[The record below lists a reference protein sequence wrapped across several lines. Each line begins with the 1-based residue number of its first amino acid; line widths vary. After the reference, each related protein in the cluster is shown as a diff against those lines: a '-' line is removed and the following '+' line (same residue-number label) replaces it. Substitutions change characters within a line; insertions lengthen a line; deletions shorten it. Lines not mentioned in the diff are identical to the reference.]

1 MNRDTKVGK
10 WRKHTCS
17 GRLIGGPHACS
28 LVDSTSTRRCRWLR
42 RCSPFVAVVLVGVGV
57 AAPLAAPVDID
68 VDAPLVVL
76 LDGAVS
82 SAVAEGIAARES

>member
-28 LVDSTSTRRCRWLR
+28 IVDSTRFHL
-42 RCSPFVAVVLVGVGV
+42 AM
-57 AAPLAAPVDID
+57 AATMVFNQFKVYYA
-68 VDAPLVVL
+68 L
-76 LDGAVS
+76 LDHPDLEMQVQIRKERMY
-82 SAVAEGIAARES
+82 VL